1 LGTGCPRGLSVVAFR
16 GVCLDGVDMR
26 SKGDQSRMLW
36 CGAGMVEEKSP
47 DRTRAGLA
55 ICGTRVTIPPSQ
67 VLRMLGRVPTD
78 WSCPSRRPGPPSS
91 IWSSLSSLLGS
102 VPARGQ
108 DGLVQA
114 CDWWARQGRA
124 LQSSTSGGPRGG
136 GSGFHAST
144 GRGPSGQEEAAD
156 WFWCNGCCCWPE
168 RAGSAAAC

>member
-1 LGTGCPRGLSVVAFR
+1 VRCR
-16 GVCLDGVDMR
+16 DG
-26 SKGDQSRMLW
+26 G
-36 CGAGMVEEKSP
+36 GESP

-55 ICGTRVTIPPSQ
+55 ICGTRVTMPPSQ

-114 CDWWARQGRA
+114 RDWWDRQGRA
-124 LQSSTSGGPRGG
+124 LQSSTSGGPRGVVRGSTPRRG
-136 GSGFHAST
+136 GGQAGRKRLLTGFGAT
-144 GRGPSGQEEAAD
+144 AAAAGQKGQEARPHAD
-156 WFWCNGCCCWPE
+156 GGAS
-168 RAGSAAAC
+168 R